1 MEVWEKVKGYNYSV
15 SNKGNVRNE
24 ATGYVSAGRK
34 TGNGYRKISFY
45 KNNKEIGRAYVHR
58 LVADAFLPKGKADT
72 EVNHIDGNRENNCV
86 TNLEWV
92 TSSGNTEHAVVTG
105 ALHPWGK
112 TRKPIIA
119 TDITTGER
127 RYFDSISKAE
137 VFFGTRHISHVLSG
151 KRRQAKGQVF
161 SYAGGDA

>member
-1 MEVWEKVKGYNYSV
+1 MEVWEKVKGYDYSV

-34 TGNGYRKISFY
+34 AGNGYRKVTFY
-45 KNNKEIGRAYVHR
+45 KNNAIVGRAYVHR
-58 LVADAFLPKGKADT
+58 LVANAFLPKGKTDT
-72 EVNHIDGNRENNCV
+72 EVNHIDGNRENNCIE
-86 TNLEWV
+86 NLEWV

-112 TRKPIIA
+112 TRKPIIS
-119 TDITTGER
+119 TDIETGKQ

-137 VFFGTRHISHVLSG
+137 VFFGTRHINQVLSG
-151 KRRQAKGQVF
+151 KRKQTKGQSF